1 MLNDRIKDESPW
13 YDGSLLKCGNKS
25 FHMISKEKSNATT
38 FLHCGTKVVASK
50 NQTGNVTIKTKWEK
64 DFHGRMGEYNDLY
77 YNYSFTKD
85 LLETGL
91 YDPLTITRRWT
102 CKGDDVFFIRYT
114 FRKDGVNNTQAF
126 SVIYNVMSHTT
137 KNFAPNVYIDKNLK
151 SAEFVYDDN
160 VPTWTTNDRYTVNY
174 AGRVVSID
182 DEVMSADATYF
193 SNKSITITV

>member
-64 DFHGRMGEYNDLY
+64 DFHGRMDEYNTLY

-102 CKGDDVFFIRYT
+102 CKGNDVFYIRYT
-114 FRKDGVNNTQAF
+114 FRKDGVNNQLSF
-126 SVIYNVMSHTT
+126 SVIYNVMSYTS
-137 KNFAPNVYIDKNLK
+137 KNRYQNFYTDKNLK
-151 SAEFVYDDN
+151 SAEFVYGNN
-160 VPTWTTNDRYTVNY
+160 VSAWTTNDNYEVNY
-174 AGRVVSID
+174 AGRIVSGDI
-182 DEVMSADATYF
+182 EVNSTDATYF
-193 SNKSITITV
+193 YNKTLTTTV